1 MLPIA
6 SDKYLQ
12 DWSFTYIYIY
22 IVVSF
27 FLLFFSSAFVN
38 SASHP
43 SKIPVINQL
52 TFLGQAFSRFVDLSL
67 GYLVQV
73 GSLQYN
79 TNGMYMVTVQM
90 GRFFNIISSLMD
102 ILYLFWINF
111 VFIMMQPV
119 WISWNL
125 KYYCMDF
132 HCAFQQFLKIIFLN
146 LDNKVRFQYCNF
158 GSYVYY
164 DHHIWQLHHIFYD
177 FVENSRHFGWG

>member
-1 MLPIA
+1 MYERIG
-6 SDKYLQ
+6 Q
-12 DWSFTYIYIY
+12 DRRRKREREIEKKERERDCYQVINIYKIEVLHIYIYIY

-90 GRFFNIISSLMD
+90 GQFFNIISSLMD
-102 ILYLFWINF
+102 ILYLF
-111 VFIMMQPV
+111 
-119 WISWNL
+119 
-125 KYYCMDF
+125 
-132 HCAFQQFLKIIFLN
+132 
-146 LDNKVRFQYCNF
+146 
-158 GSYVYY
+158 
-164 DHHIWQLHHIFYD
+164 
-177 FVENSRHFGWG
+177 